1 MKKIIILFLLTSI
14 LIPKVKSQGKWFNA
28 PKNYQWGLSN
38 KRDTLFIDYGK
49 GKMIELSYTW
59 YNIFGS
65 IKDEYSNTYFWNPL
79 NHDLEILKEKLNE
92 IPFKNERKYH
102 ITLHSERPNL
112 YSKEFFET
120 IKLNNQKSKEEGISK
135 EKRDSLNFIAYKNYN
150 KGKISKKYKLS
161 VNERKTSQENREF
174 IIEKNKLYNKIQW
187 QHIIEIKEVLWS
199 VKLYVT
205 DLEEIS
211 EFDFDEIRR
220 FLASEKERFLKR
232 RYYQYFSKL
241 HYKKEND
248 EFKYERTIG
257 EKISE
262 RPRFLKLGFDAG
274 FGSSVIKS
282 KLSADLSAGISL
294 YFNENLQYASKLG
307 LRSHL
312 KSFGVDNKI
321 KNNVF
326 IDAIMD
332 VNIAKSFTKEQW
344 IGAGFGYLVK
354 REGDIYGKNTGR
366 VFFKYGF
373 SNGLAIQP
381 EFNYSFHD
389 KKFLLGIGFSFN
401 F

>member
-1 MKKIIILFLLTSI
+1 M
-14 LIPKVKSQGKWFNA
+14 PEVKSQGKWFNA
-28 PKNYQWGLSN
+28 PKNYHWGLSN
-38 KRDTLFIDYGK
+38 KRDTLYIDYGK
-49 GKMIELSYTW
+49 GKKVELNYSW
-59 YNIFGS
+59 YDIFGNINEKHS
-65 IKDEYSNTYFWNPL
+65 ETYFWNPL
-79 NHDLEILKEKLNE
+79 NHDLKILKEKLKE
-92 IPFKNERKYH
+92 IPYKTESKYY
-102 ITLHSERPNL
+102 ITLHSKRPNL
-112 YSKEFFET
+112 YLKELSET
-120 IKLNNQKSKEEGISK
+120 LKLSLEEAKKSGISK
-135 EKRDSLNFIAYKNYN
+135 QKRDSLILVTERNHYK
-150 KGKISKKYKLS
+150 GQISKRYKLT
-161 VNERKTSQENREF
+161 VNERKKSHENREF

-344 IGAGFGYLVK
+344 IGAGFGYLVN